1 MSYNRKFVLPAAEL
15 VDRISVD
22 QIKEMLFDDNS
33 SITNE
38 IQDISDDLDHII
50 KEKNVVFN
58 ARLLRVIVAL
68 SQINV
73 HIWYLK
79 DMMQDKPEKYDEL
92 LKLAHQINGVRNR
105 LKNLLLEEFGDKEKS
120 LLRSNFDTDGL
131 EGWEVKNSSRSQ
143 QNRKQDLINT
153 GRRITPCFFLP

>member
-33 SITNE
+33 SITRE

-58 ARLLRVIVAL
+58 ARLLRVIL
-68 SQINV
+68 
-73 HIWYLK
+73 
-79 DMMQDKPEKYDEL
+79 
-92 LKLAHQINGVRNR
+92 
-105 LKNLLLEEFGDKEKS
+105 
-120 LLRSNFDTDGL
+120 
-131 EGWEVKNSSRSQ
+131 
-143 QNRKQDLINT
+143 
-153 GRRITPCFFLP
+153 

>member
-92 LKLAHQINGVRNR
+92 LKLAHQINGVGTRVLVKEN
-105 LKNLLLEEFGDKEKS
+105 KVFGDKEKS

-131 EGWEVKNSSRSQ
+131 EGWEVS
-143 QNRKQDLINT
+143 L
-153 GRRITPCFFLP
+153 

>member
-1 MSYNRKFVLPAAEL
+1 MTYNRKFVLPAAEL
-15 VDRISVD
+15 IDRLAVD
-22 QIKEMLFDDNS
+22 QIKEMLFDDNK
-33 SITNE
+33 SITKE
-38 IQDISDDLDHII
+38 IQNLSDDLEHII
-50 KEKNVVFN
+50 GEKEVVFTT
-58 ARLLRVIVAL
+58 RLLRIIVAL

-79 DMMQDKPEKYDEL
+79 DKMQEDEERYDEL

-131 EGWEVKNSSRSQ
+131 EGWEVS
-143 QNRKQDLINT
+143 I
-153 GRRITPCFFLP
+153 

>member
-131 EGWEVKNSSRSQ
+131 EGWEVS
-143 QNRKQDLINT
+143 L
-153 GRRITPCFFLP
+153 

>member
-22 QIKEMLFDDNS
+22 QIKEMLFDDNG
-33 SITNE
+33 SITRE

-131 EGWEVKNSSRSQ
+131 KGWEVS
-143 QNRKQDLINT
+143 L
-153 GRRITPCFFLP
+153 

>member
-1 MSYNRKFVLPAAEL
+1 L

-22 QIKEMLFDDNS
+22 QIKEMLFDDNG
-33 SITNE
+33 SITRE

-131 EGWEVKNSSRSQ
+131 KGWEVS
-143 QNRKQDLINT
+143 L
-153 GRRITPCFFLP
+153 